1 MTALMKHGTITV
13 LLLAAGALALA
24 QPAAP
29 PDTAPARTRFPRLEL
44 APLAGSR
51 TLLPDSLRGRV
62 FWVVFA
68 FRRQDQSVID
78 TWLPWLDRAQS
89 ADSTSRFFEVP
100 LMGPSI
106 PRLLRGVISAG
117 MKVTVPADKHAHL
130 APYYGDFEQL
140 ADELGLADRA
150 TVYIFLVGPDGF
162 IASRAE
168 GRATEERARELF
180 DTARSI
186 GKTGGNGGYQ

>member
-1 MTALMKHGTITV
+1 MRHGTIAV
-13 LLLAAGALALA
+13 LLLAAGGLALA
-24 QPAAP
+24 QPGAP

-44 APLAGSR
+44 APLDGSR

-78 TWLPWLDRAQS
+78 TWLPWLDRAG
-89 ADSTSRFFEVP
+89 AEDSTSRFFEVP

-150 TVYIFLVGPDGF
+150 KVYIFLVGPDGF
-162 IASRAE
+162 IAGRTE
-168 GRATEERARELF
+168 GNATEERARELL

-186 GKTGGNGGYQ
+186 GHTGGDGADE

>member
-1 MTALMKHGTITV
+1 MTAVMKHRTITV

-24 QPAAP
+24 QPGAP

-51 TLLPDSLRGRV
+51 ILLPDSMRGRV

-78 TWLPWLDRAQS
+78 TWLPWLDRAR
-89 ADSTSRFFEVP
+89 AEDSTSRFLEVP

-117 MKVTVPADKHAHL
+117 MKVTVPADRHAHL
-130 APYYGDFEQL
+130 APYYGDFEPL
-140 ADELGLADRA
+140 ADELGMADRA
-150 TVYIFLVGPDGF
+150 TVHIFLVGPDGL
-162 IASRAE
+162 IARQTR
-168 GRATEERARELF
+168 GRATDGRALELLNE
-180 DTARSI
+180 AGRI
-186 GKTGGNGGYQ
+186 RHAGGIDDGQ